1 MRRALVVLVAALAL
15 PAPALAQGGAAK
27 PVVGGGSFNTAP
39 LLGPGTYDDTVAAG
53 ETVYWKV
60 RLAKGQVLRVKAT
73 VDTSQIQT
81 DPLADGFDKGLANLN
96 YFLDIFSPLREQLS
110 EESGGT
116 YDTASARLEG
126 SPAAGA
132 KTGTATGPRVLGF
145 EQILASDYNEDKFP
159 APGEWYVSL
168 NAADTATFPAEVP
181 AELPV
186 ELQVQVIGQAQPSS
200 PDFARALPGPRK
212 QQPASPD
219 TSIRP
224 GTAPRHRRPT
234 RRPRPD
240 PRARRRHRPPRR
252 PRPRHAGHRRARA
265 RAPAH
270 VASLP
275 WRAGRSSSSTST
287 RRARCTTTSASRSTG
302 CSSRGPSRRGR
313 RPTRAR
319 SAWPSPWRTTRW
331 PTPTSRARS
340 GRATTAPARSSCGT
354 PARTSIA
361 PSATARRCRSRAP
374 SPTDTRW
381 SSSRAA
387 SCGAA
392 TP

>member
-1 MRRALVVLVAALAL
+1 MRRASALLAAAVLAL

-53 ETVYWKV
+53 ETAYWKV

-81 DPLADGFDKGLANLN
+81 DPLAEGFDKGLANLT

-116 YDTASARLEG
+116 YDAASARLEG
-126 SPAAGA
+126 SPDAGA

-186 ELQVQVIGQAQPSS
+186 ELQVEVIGRAQPSS
-200 PDFARALPGPRK
+200 ADFARALPGQRR
-212 QQPASPD
+212 QQPVAPD
-219 TSIRP
+219 TSSGPERLFATADQPADPALTLALVAVIALVGGLVL
-224 GTAPRHRRPT
+224 GTLAIVVL
-234 RRPRPD
+234 
-240 PRARRRHRPPRR
+240 
-252 PRPRHAGHRRARA
+252 G
-265 RAPAH
+265 
-270 VASLP
+270 
-275 WRAGRSSSSTST
+275 
-287 RRARCTTTSASRSTG
+287 
-302 CSSRGPSRRGR
+302 RGR
-313 RPTRAR
+313 R
-319 SAWPSPWRTTRW
+319 RT
-331 PTPTSRARS
+331 
-340 GRATTAPARSSCGT
+340 
-354 PARTSIA
+354 
-361 PSATARRCRSRAP
+361 
-374 SPTDTRW
+374 
-381 SSSRAA
+381 
-387 SCGAA
+387 
-392 TP
+392 